1 MKCRQCGKR
10 IPGNLLKLEEYSCPS
25 CGEVY
30 RNEPHAS
37 LTGRFRRQRRRRS
50 WWRQWLPLDGKQLAM
65 LGGGLLVLILLIA
78 GIVLAA
84 GRGRA
89 PAQPVAAEA
98 TAEPVDHSEWL
109 DKAASLEGAV
119 QQLASEA
126 LASKITQGEAKV
138 SYIASEADRFII
150 TTPTIVLSSYT
161 KKAMVKE
168 IQALE
173 QFVADKALDYSVGW
187 RATFNDAAGK
197 QSCVATFGGGFSG
210 YTFVMNGKT
219 YFFQSL
225 SDVK

>member
-10 IPGNLLKLEEYSCPS
+10 IPGNLLKLEEYSCPY

-30 RNEPHAS
+30 VNEAHAS
-37 LTGRFRRQRRRRS
+37 LTGHFRRQRRRRS
-50 WWRQWLPLDGKQLAM
+50 WWRQWLPLDRKQLAM
-65 LGGGLLVLILLIA
+65 LGGGLLVLILLIV
-78 GIVLAA
+78 GIALAA

-89 PAQPVAAEA
+89 PAKPVSAEA

-109 DKAASLEGAV
+109 DKAAGLESEV

-126 LASKITQGEAKV
+126 LGSKITQGEAKV

-150 TTPTIVLSSYT
+150 TTPNIVLSKYT
-161 KKAMVKE
+161 KKNMVKE
-168 IQALE
+168 IRALE
-173 QFVADKALDYSVGW
+173 KFITDKALGYEVGW
-187 RATFNDAAGK
+187 RATFNDATGK
-197 QSCVATFGGGFSG
+197 QSCVATFGGGFTG